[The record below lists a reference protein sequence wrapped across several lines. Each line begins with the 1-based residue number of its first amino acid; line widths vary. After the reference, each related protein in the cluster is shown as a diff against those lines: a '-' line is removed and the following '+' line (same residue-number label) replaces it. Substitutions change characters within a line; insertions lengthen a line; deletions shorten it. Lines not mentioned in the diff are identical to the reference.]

1 MEDDQETAWQALGNV
16 AVARL
21 AQSPTSLATAN
32 AAEDDRRRSFGI
44 AVGPC
49 LALVGGV
56 GMARDDQR
64 VWMNA
69 AFKAL
74 AEYPM
79 DLIEKGALEA
89 MKVADH
95 HSKIVPAIISAI
107 SSDWSFRKR
116 TAHLPPA
123 PPPRDMFLLEDT
135 PRIVYD
141 DAKLLSLAMT
151 SWGVP
156 LVSMLLKLG
165 SITQEQYDRAI
176 TAATPE

>member
-1 MEDDQETAWQALGNV
+1 MEDEQETAWQALGNLP
-16 AVARL
+16 VARSG
-21 AQSPTSLATAN
+21 QSLTSFRMD
-32 AAEDDRRRSFGI
+32 AENETERRRQFGI

-49 LALVGGV
+49 LSLASGV

-89 MKVADH
+89 MKIADH
-95 HSKIVPAIISAI
+95 PSKIVPAIISAI
-107 SSDWSFRKR
+107 SEDLSFRRR
-116 TAHLPPA
+116 TAHLPP
-123 PPPRDMFLLEDT
+123 PPRNMLLLEDT
-135 PRIVYD
+135 PRVAYD

-151 SWGVP
+151 SWGRP
-156 LVSMLLKLG
+156 LVSMLLKVG
-165 SITQEQYDRAI
+165 SITQDQYDRATKI
-176 TAATPE
+176 T